1 MMKDTI
7 SNREIARAAMIYY
20 AKIEGEKIAKK
31 KAAEDEKKA
40 KKAEKAAKKA
50 QKAVDEFTDSVK
62 DLDKDQATE
71 KKEGF
76 FYGFFHK
83 KEDIIDVEATDI
95 KDVTTVAEEVA
106 DSSVQESKERQEQ
119 SSTEEAQKSEVE
131 VAETVEAKAEQKES
145 NNAAKDSKKD
155 PVTKKQQA
163 KKKEETAVTVV
174 KDKKEEQSKAEAK
187 VDPAECEHPREDD
200 DAEEEEKQAVPTAEK
215 KEAEVVET
223 VEAKAHHQV
232 EADKAA
238 HPAGFNIQNF
248 IKEEAV
254 EETVPMHTIIGQQP
268 QLVKA
273 PAMANPNWEMPS
285 AKAQAQSVQNPV
297 NYFMNQQP
305 NTQEQ
310 KVDVAAMY
318 PAGYESMDA
327 AQRCDAIRQI
337 CAQHPEIIPPYD
349 PMAGQTM
356 DIKIEEL
363 KKHIRFIEGRH
374 KGVDQIQ
381 IAGLLSLI
389 NNPMLRTK
397 MTEYGS
403 KDRPNNPKLFEVEI
417 AKYGQPG
424 DESKF
429 DMCFEINLKDKKH
442 HMFVL
447 FNSVPEY
454 NPNTRSWNHSVL
466 FGKK

>member
-1 MMKDTI
+1 MKKDTI

-50 QKAVDEFTDSVK
+50 QKAVNEFTDSVK
-62 DLDKDQATE
+62 DLDKGQATE

-83 KEDIIDVEATDI
+83 KEDIIDVEA
-95 KDVTTVAEEVA
+95 KDVTEEVA
-106 DSSVQESKERQEQ
+106 DSSVQEGEKKQEQ
-119 SSTEEAQKSEVE
+119 PSTEKAQKSEVE

-155 PVTKKQQA
+155 PVTKKEQA
-163 KKKEETAVTVV
+163 KKKDETAVVVV
-174 KDKKEEQSKAEAK
+174 KDKKEQSKAEA
-187 VDPAECEHPREDD
+187 VDPAEYEHPREDD
-200 DAEEEEKQAVPTAEK
+200 DAEEEKQVAPMAEK

-223 VEAKAHHQV
+223 VDAKAHQQV

-238 HPAGFNIQNF
+238 HPAGFNINNF
-248 IKEEAV
+248 IKEETV
-254 EETVPMHTIIGQQP
+254 EQTVPMHTIIGQQP
-268 QLVKA
+268 HLVKA
-273 PAMANPNWEMPS
+273 PAAANPNWEMPS
-285 AKAQAQSVQNPV
+285 AKVQAQSVQNPV

-318 PAGYESMDA
+318 PAGYENMGA
-327 AQRCDAIRQI
+327 AQKCDVIRQI

-349 PMAGQTM
+349 PLAGQTM
-356 DIKIEEL
+356 DVKIDEL

-417 AKYGQPG
+417 SRYGQAG
-424 DESKF
+424 DENKF

-447 FNSVPEY
+447 FNSVPVY
-454 NPNTRSWNHSVL
+454 NPNTRSWNHEVL

>member
-1 MMKDTI
+1 MMKDTA
-7 SNREIARAAMIYY
+7 SNREIARAATIYY

-50 QKAVDEFTDSVK
+50 VKAVDEFTDSVK

-83 KEDIIDVEATDI
+83 KEDIIDVEA
-95 KDVTTVAEEVA
+95 KDVTDNAEEKA
-106 DSSVQESKERQEQ
+106 DSSVQEQ
-119 SSTEEAQKSEVE
+119 SSTEEAKSEVE

-145 NNAAKDSKKD
+145 TNAAKDSKKD
-155 PVTKKQQA
+155 PVTKKEQA
-163 KKKEETAVTVV
+163 KKKEEAAVVVV
-174 KDKKEEQSKAEAK
+174 KDKKEEQSKAE

-200 DAEEEEKQAVPTAEK
+200 DAEEEEKKQTTSTVEK

-223 VEAKAHHQV
+223 VEAKAHQQV

-238 HPAGFNIQNF
+238 HPAGFNINNF
-248 IKEEAV
+248 IKEETV

-268 QLVKA
+268 HLVKA

-318 PAGYESMDA
+318 PAGYEQMDA
-327 AQRCDAIRQI
+327 AQKCDVIRQI

-356 DIKIEEL
+356 DVKIEEL

-417 AKYGQPG
+417 SKYGQAG
-424 DESKF
+424 DEGKF
-429 DMCFEINLKDKKH
+429 DMCFEVNLKDKKH

-447 FNSVPEY
+447 FNSVPVY
-454 NPNTRSWNHSVL
+454 NPNTRSWNHEVL